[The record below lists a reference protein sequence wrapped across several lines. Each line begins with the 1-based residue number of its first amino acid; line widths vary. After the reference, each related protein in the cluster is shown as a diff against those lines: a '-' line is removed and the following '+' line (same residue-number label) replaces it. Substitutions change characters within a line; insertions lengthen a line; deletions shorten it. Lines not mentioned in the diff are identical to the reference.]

1 MRKTGLGT
9 ARMVFGALA
18 ATVAL
23 VLFVCSVFVAP
34 RFDFGMALLALLC
47 LCGGALL
54 LAPLFAQ

>member
-54 LAPLFAQ
+54 FAQ